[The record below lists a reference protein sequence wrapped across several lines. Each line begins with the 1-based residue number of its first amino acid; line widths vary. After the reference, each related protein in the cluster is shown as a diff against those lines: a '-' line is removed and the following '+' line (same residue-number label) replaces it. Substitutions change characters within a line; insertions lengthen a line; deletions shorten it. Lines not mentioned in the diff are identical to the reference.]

1 MKKAIQILSLVGQ
14 AFLTL
19 ITFWLGYQISIIVT
33 EIFQEANLPM
43 EYFMVAVFSFSVV
56 ALIVIVLGIIKN
68 QVQSILKKS

>member
-19 ITFWLGYQISIIVT
+19 ITLWLGYQISIIVT

>member
-33 EIFQEANLPM
+33 EIFQEANIPM

-56 ALIVIVLGIIKN
+56 SLILIVLGIIKN

>member
-56 ALIVIVLGIIKN
+56 SLIVIVLGIIKN

>member
-1 MKKAIQILSLVGQ
+1 MKKAIQILSLVSQ

-19 ITFWLGYQISIIVT
+19 TTFWLGYQISIIVT
-33 EIFQEANLPM
+33 EVFQEANLPM

-56 ALIVIVLGIIKN
+56 ALLVIVLGIIKN

>member
-19 ITFWLGYQISIIVT
+19 ITLWLGYQVSIIAT

>member
-33 EIFQEANLPM
+33 EVFQEANLPM

>member
-33 EIFQEANLPM
+33 EVFQEANLPM
-43 EYFMVAVFSFSVV
+43 EFFMVAVFSFSVV

>member
-43 EYFMVAVFSFSVV
+43 EYFMVAVFSLSVL

-68 QVQSILKKS
+68 EVQSILKKS

>member
-1 MKKAIQILSLVGQ
+1 MKKAIQILSLVSQ

-19 ITFWLGYQISIIVT
+19 TTFWLGYQISIIVT

>member
-33 EIFQEANLPM
+33 EIFQEANLPT
-43 EYFMVAVFSFSVV
+43 EYFMVTVFSFSVL

-68 QVQSILKKS
+68 QVQSILKNS

>member
-56 ALIVIVLGIIKN
+56 ALLVIVLGIIKN

>member
-1 MKKAIQILSLVGQ
+1 MKKAIQILSLVSQ

-19 ITFWLGYQISIIVT
+19 TTFWLGYQISIIVT
-33 EIFQEANLPM
+33 EVFQEANLPM

>member
-1 MKKAIQILSLVGQ
+1 MKKAIQILSLVSQ

-19 ITFWLGYQISIIVT
+19 TTFWLGYQISIIVT
-33 EIFQEANLPM
+33 EVFQEANLPM

-68 QVQSILKKS
+68 QVQSLLKKS